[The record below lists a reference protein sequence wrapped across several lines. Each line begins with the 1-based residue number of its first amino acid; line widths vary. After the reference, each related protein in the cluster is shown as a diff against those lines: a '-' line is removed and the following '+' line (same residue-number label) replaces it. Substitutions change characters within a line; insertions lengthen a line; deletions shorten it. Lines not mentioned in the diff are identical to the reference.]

1 MLLSSS
7 QLTGVYVLIENMLFK
22 SAIKYKEKNVLNVLE
37 TFERQS
43 DREIYPD
50 AHNK

>member
-1 MLLSSS
+1 M
-7 QLTGVYVLIENMLFK
+7 LIENMLFK

-43 DREIYPD
+43 DREVYPLTPSPD